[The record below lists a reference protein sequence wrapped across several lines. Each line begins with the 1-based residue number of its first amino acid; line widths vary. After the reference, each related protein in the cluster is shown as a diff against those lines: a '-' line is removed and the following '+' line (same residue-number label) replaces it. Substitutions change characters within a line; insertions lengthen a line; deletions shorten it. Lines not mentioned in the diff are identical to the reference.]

1 VTKRYRDLR
10 VWPSEDRVGPVPV
23 LIDNRTDKIVA
34 SSTYSESAG
43 VVLFLETE
51 SPEHELTGDR
61 GRVPCSPWSYI
72 TVLAAAILGP
82 SLKRLCDL
90 VTG

>member
-51 SPEHELTGDR
+51 SPEH
-61 GRVPCSPWSYI
+61 
-72 TVLAAAILGP
+72 
-82 SLKRLCDL
+82 
-90 VTG
+90 